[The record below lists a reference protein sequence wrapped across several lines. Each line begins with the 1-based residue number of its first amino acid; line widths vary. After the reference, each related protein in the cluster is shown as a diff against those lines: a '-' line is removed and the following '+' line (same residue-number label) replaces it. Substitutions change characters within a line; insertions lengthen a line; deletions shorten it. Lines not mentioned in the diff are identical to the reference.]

1 MAYFNSD
8 ADTSLVTQSGNIR
21 VLGETGQT
29 VVYLFP
35 DGRALPER
43 EPPDFDALGG
53 QMSNSMPLQADT
65 LDDLVAQGKMSAAQK
80 AVVLHDQEITGMSI
94 VEILTARGWV

>member
-1 MAYFNSD
+1 
-8 ADTSLVTQSGNIR
+8 
-21 VLGETGQT
+21 
-29 VVYLFP
+29 
-35 DGRALPER
+35 
-43 EPPDFDALGG
+43 
-53 QMSNSMPLQADT
+53 MPLQADT